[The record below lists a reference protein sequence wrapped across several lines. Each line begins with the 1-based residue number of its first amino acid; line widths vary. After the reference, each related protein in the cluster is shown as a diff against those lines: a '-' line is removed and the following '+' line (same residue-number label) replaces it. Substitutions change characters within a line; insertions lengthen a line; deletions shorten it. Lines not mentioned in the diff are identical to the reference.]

1 MPFHLAQVNVARLAA
16 PLDSPQLAD
25 FVAALDEVNAVAA
38 QAPGFVWRLQTE
50 DGNATSVSAFEW
62 DAGDGAG
69 VITNLSVWVD
79 ADRLSDFVF
88 GTGHLEVLR
97 RRRDWFVPVGEAY
110 LACWWLPA
118 GVLPSTQ
125 DAEQRIRH
133 IREHGPTEHAFS
145 LRTRYPAPVRAH

>member
-1 MPFHLAQVNVARLAA
+1 MPFQLAQVNVARLAA

-25 FVAALDEVNAVAA
+25 FVAALDEVNAMADR
-38 QAPGFVWRLQTE
+38 APGFVWRLQTE

-97 RRRDWFVPVGEAY
+97 RRRDWFLPVREAY

-118 GVLPSTQ
+118 GALPSTQ

-145 LRTRYPAPVRAH
+145 LRTRFPAPVRAH